1 MPSTASESISCN
13 MVINNFRRIEVL
25 HKLTDL
31 TMIQIAWWASY
42 YIRFNTELFPDRGE
56 PWLPR
61 YVKFSILLLFVSYYF
76 LSQGGLYSSRRIA
89 PVFEDIYAVIKA
101 NAFTF
106 ASFILAGYFLS
117 ENKLSRIFII
127 SYLVLSTLFLAI
139 SKLTVRKILRK
150 LNKRGILRRRVI
162 LIGNSP
168 QLQEY
173 AKKIK
178 KHPESGMKI
187 HKWYK
192 EEAEYQNLKI
202 EDIESEAPSAIVFGV
217 PNQSYHLV
225 SRLWN
230 DLNNLLI
237 DVIVLP
243 DLSHAFV
250 GYKIADL
257 SGITAILVNEP
268 NLSNRSM
275 ILKRMF
281 DIVASGFGLLIISP
295 LLFVIALL
303 VKLTSKGPIFY
314 SQVRMGLDGKEF
326 KMYKFRSM
334 RTDST
339 NKETW
344 TVKDDPRVTSIGKII
359 RKTSIDELPQLFNV
373 LVGDMSMVG
382 PRPERPMY
390 VHEFKKD
397 IPTYMLRH
405 KMKAGITGWAQ
416 INGWRGDTS
425 IEKRIECDLYY
436 IKHWSIWLDI
446 WIIFMTFWKGFVNK
460 NAY

>member
-1 MPSTASESISCN
+1 MFTN
-13 MVINNFRRIEVL
+13 TFRRIEVF
-25 HKLTDL
+25 HKVIDL
-31 TMIQIAWWASY
+31 SMIQLAWWSSY
-42 YIRFNTELFPDRGE
+42 YIRFNTQLFPNRGE

-61 YVKFSILLLFVSYYF
+61 YIKFSILLLFVSYYF

-89 PVFEDIYAVIKA
+89 PVFEDIYSVIKA

-127 SYLVLSTLFLAI
+127 TYLISSTLLLAI

-150 LNKRGILRRRVI
+150 TFKKGYFRRNVI

-168 QLQEY
+168 KIQEY
-173 AKKIK
+173 AQKIK

-187 HKWYK
+187 HKWYQ
-192 EEAEYQNLKI
+192 EESEYSNLSI
-202 EDIESEAPSAIVFGV
+202 EDIENENPASIIIGV

-225 SRLWN
+225 SRLLN

-250 GYKIADL
+250 GYQIVDL
-257 SGITAILVNEP
+257 SGITAILINEP
-268 NLSNRSM
+268 NLSNRNM
-275 ILKRMF
+275 IIKRLF
-281 DIVASGFGLLIISP
+281 DIVSCGLGLLIISP
-295 LLFVIALL
+295 FLLIIAIII
-303 VKLTSKGPIFY
+303 KLTSKGPILY

-334 RTDST
+334 RMDSS

-344 TVKDDPRVTSIGKII
+344 TVKNDPRVTAIGKVI

-373 LVGDMSMVG
+373 LIGDMSLVG

-390 VHEFKKD
+390 VNQFKKD

-405 KMKAGITGWAQ
+405 KMRAGVTGWAQ

-436 IKHWSIWLDI
+436 IKHWSLWLDI
-446 WIIFMTFWKGFVNK
+446 WIILMTFWKGFVNK

>member
-1 MPSTASESISCN
+1 MISN
-13 MVINNFRRIEVL
+13 SRKIEVV
-25 HKLTDL
+25 HKLLDL
-31 TMIQIAWWASY
+31 SIIQLAWWSSY
-42 YIRFNTELFPDRGE
+42 FIRFYSGYFPYKGE
-56 PWLPR
+56 PYLPR
-61 YVKFSILLLFVSYYF
+61 YIKFAILLLFVSYYF
-76 LSQGGLYSSRRIA
+76 LSKGGLYSSRRIA
-89 PVFEDIYAVIKA
+89 PAFEDIYSVIKA
-101 NAFTF
+101 NSFSF

-117 ENKLSRIFII
+117 ENKLSRIVII
-127 SYLVLSTLFLAI
+127 SYLIISTILLTLSKLGVRKVLRTLFKKGI
-139 SKLTVRKILRK
+139 NVRRI
-150 LNKRGILRRRVI
+150 I

-168 QLQEY
+168 KIQEY
-173 AKKIK
+173 AKKIQ
-178 KHPESGMKI
+178 KHRESGLKI

-192 EEAEYQNLKI
+192 TEEEYSQLTIKDIEAE
-202 EDIESEAPSAIVFGV
+202 SPASIVFGV

-225 SRLWN
+225 SRLLN

-250 GYKIADL
+250 GYQIVDL
-257 SGITAILVNEP
+257 SGITAILINEP

-275 ILKRMF
+275 IFKRLF
-281 DIVASGFGLLIISP
+281 DITASGIGILLISP
-295 LLFVIALL
+295 LLILIAII
-303 VKLTSKGPIFY
+303 VKLTSRGPILY

-326 KMYKFRSM
+326 KMWKFRSM
-334 RTDST
+334 RTDSS

-344 TVKDDPRVTSIGKII
+344 TVKDDPRVTTIGKII

-373 LVGDMSMVG
+373 LLGDMSLVG

-390 VHEFKKD
+390 VSEFKKD

-436 IKHWSIWLDI
+436 IKHWSLWLDI
-446 WIIFMTFWKGFVNK
+446 WILFMTIWKGFVNK